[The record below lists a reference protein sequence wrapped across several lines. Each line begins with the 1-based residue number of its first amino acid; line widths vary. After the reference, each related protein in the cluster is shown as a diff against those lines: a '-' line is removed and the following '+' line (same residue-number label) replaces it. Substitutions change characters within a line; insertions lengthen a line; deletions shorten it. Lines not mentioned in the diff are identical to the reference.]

1 LHIIGYL
8 TPYGCRFFP
17 TCLFF
22 ASTPQVDAVTLA
34 VGNTMKRVFIIV
46 ASVIVFGNQVS
57 TASKVGSTIGIG
69 GVLLYSL
76 TKMKYEKLEATKG
89 KN

>member
-1 LHIIGYL
+1 
-8 TPYGCRFFP
+8 
-17 TCLFF
+17 
-22 ASTPQVDAVTLA
+22 
-34 VGNTMKRVFIIV
+34 MKRVFIIV